1 MNFMRHQ
8 WLLAALLILG
18 LCACA
23 GPRVTN
29 QTDDSITFTFPSG
42 RQGIDDVKEDA
53 ELYCK
58 KRGRHAELRGDK
70 FCTASCL
77 SCALECRATFVCR

>member
-1 MNFMRHQ
+1 MTPMLRQ
-8 WLLAALLILG
+8 RLLAVLLTMA

-23 GPRVTN
+23 GPKVTN
-29 QTDDSITFTFPSG
+29 QTDDSITFSFPSG
-42 RQGIDDVKEDA
+42 RHGVEDVKEDA
-53 ELYCK
+53 ELFCK